1 VTSVREDPAE
11 AARNAN
17 RAIRAANYEAKHSR
31 GFACAE
37 CGTTE
42 RVLAVDVKGTDE
54 VSTRCEGKCLDRRK
68 HTVRPLQF
76 DERERLEKR
85 ST

>member
-1 VTSVREDPAE
+1 MTTVEERE
-11 AARNAN
+11 AAEREER
-17 RAIRAANYEAKHSR
+17 RAVRAANYEAKHSR

-76 DERERLEKR
+76 DERERVEKAR